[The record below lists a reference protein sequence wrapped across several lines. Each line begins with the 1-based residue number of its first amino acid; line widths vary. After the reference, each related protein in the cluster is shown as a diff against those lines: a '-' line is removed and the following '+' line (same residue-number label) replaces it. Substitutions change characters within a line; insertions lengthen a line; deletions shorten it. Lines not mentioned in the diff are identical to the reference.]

1 LIEIVSQPTLVSV
14 LGYQIRIYNIR
25 SIEIFNLLEGRMK
38 IGIIGAG
45 KMGSALGK
53 IWVQQGHQ
61 VLLSYS
67 RDLAQLHQLADS
79 IGAKSATPTDAA
91 NFGDVIM
98 LAVPYP
104 ALHEILTT
112 VLLENKIVITCVS
125 GLKPDFE
132 GNTVGLPSE
141 LQTSVAEE
149 IARSVPGAKVV
160 EAFNTTFAEILQSD
174 SRDFNGQRPSVL
186 FCGED
191 RAAKEVVATLIKDCG
206 YDAIDVGTLQ
216 VARTLETFA
225 TVWVQMAAVSQ
236 TFPNVAIKVLQR

>member
-1 LIEIVSQPTLVSV
+1 
-14 LGYQIRIYNIR
+14 
-25 SIEIFNLLEGRMK
+25 MK

-45 KMGSALGK
+45 KMGSGLGK

-67 RDLAQLHQLADS
+67 HDRSKLNQLADS
-79 IGAKSATPTDAA
+79 IGASAGTPAEAA
-91 NFGDVIM
+91 NFGNVVM
-98 LAVPYP
+98 LAIPYP
-104 ALHEILTT
+104 ALHNILPT
-112 VLLENKIVITCVS
+112 VLLDNKIVITCVS

-132 GNTVGLPSE
+132 GKTVGLPSE

-149 IARSVPGAKVV
+149 IAQSAPGAKVV

-186 FCGED
+186 FCGDD
-191 RAAKEVVATLIKDCG
+191 RAAKDIAATLIKDCG
-206 YDAIDVGTLQ
+206 YDAIDAGTLQ

>member
-1 LIEIVSQPTLVSV
+1 
-14 LGYQIRIYNIR
+14 
-25 SIEIFNLLEGRMK
+25 MK

-67 RDLAQLHQLADS
+67 HDLAKLHQLTDS
-79 IGAKSATPTDAA
+79 IGAKAGPPNDAA
-91 NFGDVIM
+91 DFGDVIM
-98 LAVPYP
+98 LAIPYP
-104 ALHEILTT
+104 ALHDVLPT
-112 VLLENKIVITCVS
+112 VSLDGKIVISCVS

-132 GNTVGLPSE
+132 GKTVGLPSE

-149 IARSVPGAKVV
+149 IARSEPGAKVI

-186 FCGED
+186 FCGDD
-191 RAAKEVVATLIKDCG
+191 RAAKEVAATLI
-206 YDAIDVGTLQ
+206 
-216 VARTLETFA
+216 
-225 TVWVQMAAVSQ
+225 
-236 TFPNVAIKVLQR
+236 QRLWLRRN

>member
-1 LIEIVSQPTLVSV
+1 
-14 LGYQIRIYNIR
+14 
-25 SIEIFNLLEGRMK
+25 MK

-45 KMGSALGK
+45 KMGSALSK

-67 RDLAQLHQLADS
+67 RDQSKLHQLADL
-79 IGAKSATPTDAA
+79 IGAKSGTPNDAA
-91 NFGDVIM
+91 DFGDVIM
-98 LAVPYP
+98 LAIPYA
-104 ALHEILTT
+104 ALQNILTT
-112 VLLENKIVITCVS
+112 VLLDNKIIITCVS

-132 GNTVGLPSE
+132 GKTVGLPSE

-149 IARSVPGAKVV
+149 IAQSAPRAKVV

-186 FCGED
+186 FCGDD
-191 RAAKEVVATLIKDCG
+191 RAAKNVTATLIADCG
-206 YDAIDVGTLQ
+206 YDAIDVGSLQ

>member
-1 LIEIVSQPTLVSV
+1 
-14 LGYQIRIYNIR
+14 
-25 SIEIFNLLEGRMK
+25 MK
-38 IGIIGAG
+38 VGIIGAG

-53 IWVQQGHQ
+53 IWVKEGHQ

-67 RDLAQLHQLADS
+67 HDLGKLRQLANS
-79 IGAKSATPTDAA
+79 IGAKAGTPADAA

-98 LAVPYP
+98 LAIPYP
-104 ALHEILTT
+104 ALHDILQT
-112 VLLENKIVITCVS
+112 VSLDGKIVISCVS

-132 GNTVGLPSE
+132 GKTVGLPSE

-149 IARSVPGAKVV
+149 IARSAPKAKVV

-174 SRDFNGQRPSVL
+174 SRDFDGQRPSVL
-186 FCGED
+186 FCGDD
-191 RAAKEVVATLIKDCG
+191 RAAKGVAATLIQECG

-225 TVWVQMAAVSQ
+225 TVWVQMAVVSQ
-236 TFPNVAIKVLQR
+236 TFPNIAIKVLQR